1 MTQEQIFNEKINHFS
16 KHTKFQWLRE
26 YADEA
31 LKWNTMCGFYQIK
44 AEDFIERIVAA
55 PLEYIEDWLN
65 ENNQL
70 EWSGIKSK

>member
-1 MTQEQIFNEKINHFS
+1 MTQEQIFNEKINHFL

-44 AEDFIERIVAA
+44 AEEIGRASCRERV
-55 PLEYIEDWLN
+55 
-65 ENNQL
+65 
-70 EWSGIKSK
+70 